1 MDSATSKTS
10 VMAPFIIMLFLYFI
24 VGLFTV
30 INQQFQLPLKSA
42 MLPHDGNMTNA
53 LVTLLN
59 FSWFLAYP
67 FSEGFATRWVARL
80 GYRKTSVYSLLIFIA
95 GLGLYEAAVLLHMYA
110 PSYIT
115 ILGNRIF
122 TGFFIF
128 LLGSFVI
135 GMAVTILQVVTGLY
149 LDVNPVGKTTP
160 LQRQMIGGTTNSI
173 GMAIGPLVVSYVIFY
188 GIPLHNVQSPE
199 FIRPVIV
206 LIAVIVAITLIT
218 ARIPMPT
225 VNRASR
231 STTQP
236 TQPTHK
242 SIWSFPQLRLGVIGI
257 FCYVGVEV
265 AVGANINLY
274 AASLNTTFA
283 AAATK
288 MAALYWAGILVG
300 RFIGSVYTK
309 ISSQHQLVY
318 SSIGSVLLLLLAMFF
333 ANPWIL
339 VAIGL
344 FHSVMWPAIY
354 TLALDKLG
362 IYTAKASGALMIGVV
377 GGGVIPLLQ
386 GILADTLQG
395 DWRWTWWLVVAGEIY
410 ILYYGLSG
418 YKAQSALGNSNTP
431 QPPSLYK

>member
-1 MDSATSKTS
+1 MNPTPEKTS
-10 VMAPFIIMLFLYFI
+10 VMPPFILMLFLYFI

-30 INQQFQLPLKSA
+30 INQQFQVPLKSA
-42 MLPHDGNMTNA
+42 LLPHDGNMTNA

-67 FSEGFATRWVARL
+67 FSEGFATRWVDRL

-95 GLGLYEAAVLLHMYA
+95 GLGFYEAAVLLHIYA

-115 ILGNRIF
+115 IMGNPIF

-128 LLGSFVI
+128 LSGSFV
-135 GMAVTILQVVTGLY
+135 
-149 LDVNPVGKTTP
+149 
-160 LQRQMIGGTTNSI
+160 I
-173 GMAIGPLVVSYVIFY
+173 GMAIGPLVVSYIIFY
-188 GIPLHNVQSPE
+188 GIPLHNVQSRE
-199 FIRPVIV
+199 FIWPVIC
-206 LIAVIVAITLIT
+206 LIAIICIFTLIT
-218 ARIPMPT
+218 ARIKMPAINVAT
-225 VNRASR
+225 RPATR
-231 STTQP
+231 SFR
-236 TQPTHK
+236 K

-274 AASLNTTFA
+274 AVSLNTTLA

-288 MAALYWAGILVG
+288 MAALYWTGILVG
-300 RFIGSVYTK
+300 RFAGSLYTK
-309 ISSQHQLVY
+309 ISSQNQLIY
-318 SSIGSVLLLLLAMFF
+318 SSIGSIILLLLAMFF

-339 VAIGL
+339 VFTGL
-344 FHSVMWPAIY
+344 CHSVMWPAIY

-377 GGGVIPLLQ
+377 GGGILPLLQ
-386 GILADTLQG
+386 GILADALHG
-395 DWRWTWWLVVAGEIY
+395 DWRWTWGLILAGEIY

-418 YKAQSALGNSNTP
+418 YKAQSATESNPTP
-431 QPPSLYK
+431 HSAPPSRYK

>member
-1 MDSATSKTS
+1 MNTISAKTS
-10 VMAPFIIMLFLYFI
+10 VMAPFILMLFLYFI

-30 INQQFQLPLKSA
+30 INQQFQIPLKSA

-59 FSWFLAYP
+59 FTWFLAYP
-67 FSEGFATRWVARL
+67 FSEGFATRWVNRL
-80 GYRKTSVYSLLIFIA
+80 GYRKTSVYSLLIFIV
-95 GLGLYEAAVLLHMYA
+95 GLGFYEIAVLLHIYA

-115 ILGNRIF
+115 FLGNKIF

-135 GMAVTILQVVTGLY
+135 GIAVTILQVVTGLY

-173 GMAIGPLVVSYVIFY
+173 GMAIGPLVVSYIIFH
-188 GIPLHNVQSPE
+188 GIPLHNVQSHE
-199 FIRPVIV
+199 FIWPVIG
-206 LIAVIVAITLIT
+206 LIAVICLFTLATAKIKMPAVTVAT
-218 ARIPMPT
+218 
-225 VNRASR
+225 R
-231 STTQP
+231 SVTQLP
-236 TQPTHK
+236 HK
-242 SIWSFPQLRLGVIGI
+242 SIWSFPQLKLGVIAI

-274 AASLNTTFA
+274 AVSLNTTFA

-288 MAALYWAGILVG
+288 MAALYWTGILIG
-300 RFIGSVYTK
+300 RFLGSIYTK
-309 ISSQHQLVY
+309 ISSQNQLIY
-318 SSIGSVLLLLLAMFF
+318 SSIGSILLLLLAMFF

-339 VAIGL
+339 VIIGL
-344 FHSVMWPAIY
+344 CHSVMWPAIY

-362 IYTAKASGALMIGVV
+362 IYTAKASGILMIGVV
-377 GGGVIPLLQ
+377 GGGVLPLLQ

-395 DWRWTWWLVVAGEIY
+395 DWRWTWWLIVAGEIY

-418 YKAQSALGNSNTP
+418 YKTP
-431 QPPSLYK
+431 NVTKDPTASSITPPPKI

>member
-1 MDSATSKTS
+1 MNPTPEKTS
-10 VMAPFIIMLFLYFI
+10 VMPPFILMLFLYFI

-30 INQQFQLPLKSA
+30 INQQFQVPLKSA
-42 MLPHDGNMTNA
+42 LLPHDGNMTNA

-67 FSEGFATRWVARL
+67 FSEGFATRWVDRL

-95 GLGLYEAAVLLHMYA
+95 GLGFYEAAVLLHIYA

-115 ILGNRIF
+115 IMGNPIF

-128 LLGSFVI
+128 LSGSFVI

-173 GMAIGPLVVSYVIFY
+173 GMAIGPLVVSYIIFY
-188 GIPLHNVQSPE
+188 GIPLHNVQSRE
-199 FIRPVIV
+199 FIWPVIC
-206 LIAVIVAITLIT
+206 LIAIICIFTLIT
-218 ARIPMPT
+218 ARIKMPAINVAT
-225 VNRASR
+225 RPATR
-231 STTQP
+231 SFR
-236 TQPTHK
+236 K

-265 AVGANINLY
+265 A
-274 AASLNTTFA
+274 
-283 AAATK
+283 
-288 MAALYWAGILVG
+288 
-300 RFIGSVYTK
+300 
-309 ISSQHQLVY
+309 
-318 SSIGSVLLLLLAMFF
+318 
-333 ANPWIL
+333 NPWIL
-339 VAIGL
+339 VFTGL
-344 FHSVMWPAIY
+344 CHSVMWPAIY

-377 GGGVIPLLQ
+377 GGGILPLLQ
-386 GILADTLQG
+386 GILADALHG
-395 DWRWTWWLVVAGEIY
+395 DWRWTWGLILAGEIY

-418 YKAQSALGNSNTP
+418 YKAQSATESNPTP
-431 QPPSLYK
+431 HSAPPSRYK

>member
-1 MDSATSKTS
+1 MNSATGKTS

-30 INQQFQLPLKSA
+30 INQQFQVPLKSA

-80 GYRKTSVYSLLIFIA
+80 GYRKTSVYSLLIFMT

-110 PSYIT
+110 PSYIV

-128 LLGSFVI
+128 LSGSFVI
-135 GMAVTILQVVTGLY
+135 GIAVTILQVVTGLY

-188 GIPLHNVQSPE
+188 GIPLHNIQSHE
-199 FIRPVIV
+199 FIWPVIA
-206 LIAVIVAITLIT
+206 LIAVIAAITLIT
-218 ARIPMPT
+218 VRTPMPAIDMT
-225 VNRASR
+225 GR
-231 STTQP
+231 SATQ
-236 TQPTHK
+236 TTHK

-274 AASLNTTFA
+274 ATSLNTTFA
-283 AAATK
+283 TAATK

-300 RFIGSVYTK
+300 RFVGSVYTK
-309 ISSQHQLVY
+309 VSSQHQLVY
-318 SSIGSVLLLLLAMFF
+318 SSIGSILLLLLAMFF

-339 VAIGL
+339 VVIGL
-344 FHSVMWPAIY
+344 CHSVMWPAIY

-386 GILADTLQG
+386 GILADALQG

-410 ILYYGLSG
+410 ILYYGISG
-418 YKAQSALGNSNTP
+418 YKAKSATGDSGT
-431 QPPSLYK
+431 QRPPSLYK